1 MHGRRDSLGH
11 GSDLAE
17 PVSVCKESVESLIV
31 EVCVVKSLANNVEH
45 RVGAIVEPA
54 RNQTRFPE
62 VGSHP
67 L

>member
-31 EVCVVKSLANNVEH
+31 EVCVVKSVANNVEH
-45 RVGAIVEPA
+45 RPGIKP
-54 RNQTRFPE
+54 
-62 VGSHP
+62 GSLRSAATLSSH
-67 L
+67 